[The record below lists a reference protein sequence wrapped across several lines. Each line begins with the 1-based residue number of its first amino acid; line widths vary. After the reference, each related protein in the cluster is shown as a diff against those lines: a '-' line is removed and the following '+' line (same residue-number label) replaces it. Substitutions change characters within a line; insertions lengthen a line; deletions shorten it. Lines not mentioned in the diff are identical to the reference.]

1 MQAASAAHDDR
12 HLAKMLP
19 AALTRQLFPF
29 QRDGI
34 AQGLLHG
41 GRLLIGDEMGLVRLM
56 H

>member
-12 HLAKMLP
+12 HLAKRLP
-19 AALTRQLFPF
+19 AGLTRQLFPF

-41 GRLLIGDEMGLVRLM
+41 GRLLIGDEMGLVRLL

>member
-12 HLAKMLP
+12 HLANILP
-19 AALTRQLFPF
+19 PALTRQLFPF

-41 GRLLIGDEMGLVRLM
+41 GRLLIGDEMGLVRLL